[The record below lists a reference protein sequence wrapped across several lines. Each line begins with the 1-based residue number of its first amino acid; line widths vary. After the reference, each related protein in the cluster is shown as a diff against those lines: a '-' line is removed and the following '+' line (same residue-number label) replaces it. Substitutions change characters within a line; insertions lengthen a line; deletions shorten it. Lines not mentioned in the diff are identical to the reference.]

1 MPQFDFAFWPG
12 QIVWALLIFGALYL
26 FMRATLV
33 PRIRKTLGDRAARIE
48 SDMAEAR
55 RLRDQAEAEAE
66 AARAEMA
73 EARNR
78 AQRTAADAKAKAA
91 AQAAERNA
99 ALEAELQTRL
109 SAADDR
115 IRVARDQAMGQ
126 VSGIARETAEVLT
139 EKLSGRQASGEELD
153 RALAGAP
160 A

>member
-1 MPQFDFAFWPG
+1 MPQLDFAYWPG
-12 QIVWALLIFGALYL
+12 QIVWALIIFGALYAA
-26 FMRATLV
+26 MRGVLL
-33 PRIRKTLGDRAARIE
+33 PRIRGTLANRAARIE

-55 RLRDQAEAEAE
+55 RLRDEAEAQAE

-91 AQAAERNA
+91 AEAAERNA

-115 IRVARDQAMGQ
+115 IRAARDQAMGQ
-126 VSGIARETAEVLT
+126 VSGIAAETAGVLT
-139 EKLSGRQASGEELD
+139 EKLSGVTASAAELD
-153 RALAGAP
+153 RALAQA
-160 A
+160 